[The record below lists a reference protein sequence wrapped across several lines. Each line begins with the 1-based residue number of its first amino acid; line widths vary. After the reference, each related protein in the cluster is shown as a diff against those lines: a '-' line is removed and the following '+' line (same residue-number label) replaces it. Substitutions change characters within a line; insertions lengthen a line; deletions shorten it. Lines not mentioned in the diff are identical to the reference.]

1 MDIDNRKRLPS
12 LTGLRF
18 FAAFSVFVFHVM
30 LPNSPIPPYK
40 PVNLF
45 ADPDIAYDAAWVVGK
60 AGFLGVSFFFI
71 LSGFVLTWSWQP
83 GSSKLQFIRRRVV
96 KIFPNHLTLWL
107 ASMVLFAAAI
117 TPWKAWLPNLFL
129 LHAWFPQNY
138 INAGVN
144 TPSWTLSCELLFY
157 VLFPFLI
164 PLVLRIDGKY
174 LWYGAAAMV
183 AGMGAIVL
191 LTVFVIPGSEKSEL
205 TPIPVLQLWFG
216 YLFPPTR
223 LFEFFLGVF
232 MARIVAEG
240 RWIRIPLWAA
250 VVAVG
255 AGYVVATYTPFYIG
269 FILATAVP
277 LALLIGSA
285 AQSDLDGASKFL
297 SSRLSVRLGE
307 ISFAF
312 YICQGVT
319 LFYVRRSMNA
329 ATFSAPVAVLL
340 IVGLFCLNILAAWL
354 LFTFVESPAMRR
366 FARPKRPA
374 VAGERVAGQ
383 TLRST

>member
-1 MDIDNRKRLPS
+1 MEVDNRKRLPS

-18 FAAFSVFVFHVM
+18 FAAFSVFIFHVM

-45 ADPDIAYDAAWVVGK
+45 SDPDIAYNAAVVVGK

-71 LSGFVLTWSWQP
+71 LSGFVLTWSWKP
-83 GSSKLQFIRRRVV
+83 GSSKLQFIRRRMV
-96 KIFPNHLTLWL
+96 KIFPNHLTLWV

-117 TPWKAWLPNLFL
+117 TSWKAWLPNIFL
-129 LHAWFPQNY
+129 IHAWFPQNY

-164 PLVLRIDGKY
+164 PAVLRIDVKY

-183 AGMGAIVL
+183 AGMCMIVL
-191 LTVFVIPGSEKSEL
+191 LTVFVVPSSEKSEL

-216 YLFPPTR
+216 YLFPPSR

-232 MARIVAEG
+232 VARIVMEG
-240 RWIRIPLWAA
+240 RWIRMPLWAA
-250 VVAVG
+250 VGGVGVGYLVAM
-255 AGYVVATYTPFYIG
+255 YTPFYIG
-269 FILATAVP
+269 FVLATAVP

-285 AQSDLDGASKFL
+285 ARSDLDGSSRFL
-297 SSRLSVRLGE
+297 SSRLAVWLGE

-319 LFYVRRSMNA
+319 VFYVRRAMGA

-340 IVGLFCLNILAAWL
+340 IVLLFCLNIFAAWL

-366 FARPKRPA
+366 FARPKRRP
-374 VAGERVAGQ
+374 VVVEQVVN
-383 TLRST
+383 

>member
-1 MDIDNRKRLPS
+1 MEIDTRKRLPS

-71 LSGFVLTWSWQP
+71 LSGFVLTWSWKP

-117 TPWKAWLPNLFL
+117 TPWKAWLPNFFL

-164 PLVLRIDGKY
+164 PLVLRVDGKY

-183 AGMGAIVL
+183 AGMGVIVL

-250 VVAVG
+250 VAAVG
-255 AGYVVATYTPFYIG
+255 VGYAVATYTPFYIG

-277 LALLIGSA
+277 LALLIASA
-285 AQSDLDGASKFL
+285 AQSDLDGTSKFL
-297 SSRLSVRLGE
+297 SSRLAVRLGE

-319 LFYVRRSMNA
+319 LFYVRRLMNA

-340 IVGLFCLNILAAWL
+340 IIALFCLNIFAAWL

-374 VAGERVAGQ
+374 VAAERMAGQ
-383 TLRST
+383 PLRST

>member
-1 MDIDNRKRLPS
+1 MEVDNRKRLPS

-30 LPNSPIPPYK
+30 LPASPIPPYK

-45 ADPDIAYDAAWVVGK
+45 SDPDIAYDAAWVVGK
-60 AGFLGVSFFFI
+60 AGFLGVSFFFV
-71 LSGFVLTWSWQP
+71 LSGFVLTWSWKP

-96 KIFPNHLTLWL
+96 KIFPNHLTLWV

-129 LHAWFPQNY
+129 IHAWFPQNY

-164 PLVLRIDGKY
+164 PVVLRIESKY
-174 LWYGAAAMV
+174 LWYCAAAMV
-183 AGMGAIVL
+183 AGICVIVL
-191 LTVFVIPGSEKSEL
+191 LTVFVIPSSEKSEL

-216 YLFPPTR
+216 YLFPPSR

-232 MARIVAEG
+232 VARIVQEG
-240 RWIRIPLWAA
+240 RWIRVPLWASLA
-250 VVAVG
+250 TVV
-255 AGYVVATYTPFYIG
+255 AGYVVAMYTPFYVG
-269 FILATAVP
+269 FVLATAVP

-285 AQSDLDGASKFL
+285 AQSDLDGASRFL
-297 SSRLSVRLGE
+297 SSRLMVRLGE

-319 LFYVRRSMNA
+319 LFYVRRTMDA
-329 ATFSAPVAVLL
+329 ATFSAPVAVSL
-340 IVGLFCLNILAAWL
+340 IVALFFLNILAAWS

-366 FARPKRPA
+366 FARPKRVA
-374 VAGERVAGQ
+374 VAPEKVA
-383 TLRST
+383 S

>member
-1 MDIDNRKRLPS
+1 MLQVDNRKRLPS

-18 FAAFSVFVFHVM
+18 FAAFSVFIFHVM

-45 ADPDIAYDAAWVVGK
+45 ADPDLAYNAAVVVGK

-71 LSGFVLTWSWQP
+71 LSGFVLTWSWKP
-83 GSSKLQFIRRRVV
+83 GQSKLQFIRRRMV
-96 KIFPNHLTLWL
+96 KIFPNHLTLWV

-117 TPWKAWLPNLFL
+117 TSWKAWLPNIFL
-129 LHAWFPQNY
+129 IHAWFPQNY

-164 PLVLRIDGKY
+164 PAVLRIDVKY

-183 AGMGAIVL
+183 AGMCLIVL
-191 LTVFVIPGSEKSEL
+191 LTVFVVPSSEKSEL

-216 YLFPPTR
+216 YLFPPSR

-232 MARIVAEG
+232 VARIVMEG

-250 VVAVG
+250 VAGVGVGYLVAM
-255 AGYVVATYTPFYIG
+255 YTPFYIG
-269 FILATAVP
+269 FVLATAVP

-285 AQSDLDGASKFL
+285 AKSDLDESSRFL
-297 SSRLSVRLGE
+297 SSRLAVWLGE

-319 LFYVRRSMNA
+319 VFYVRRLMGA

-340 IVGLFCLNILAAWL
+340 IVLLFCLNILAAWL

-366 FARPKRPA
+366 FARPKQRTV
-374 VAGERVAGQ
+374 VAERVVN
-383 TLRST
+383 

>member
-1 MDIDNRKRLPS
+1 MLQVDNRKRLPS

-18 FAAFSVFVFHVM
+18 FAAFSVFIFHVM

-45 ADPDIAYDAAWVVGK
+45 ADPDLAYNAAVVVGK

-71 LSGFVLTWSWQP
+71 LSGFVLTWSWKP
-83 GSSKLQFIRRRVV
+83 GQSKLQFIRRRMV
-96 KIFPNHLTLWL
+96 KIFPNHLTLWV

-117 TPWKAWLPNLFL
+117 TSWKAWLPNIFL
-129 LHAWFPQNY
+129 VHAWFPQNY

-164 PLVLRIDGKY
+164 PAVLRIDVKY

-183 AGMGAIVL
+183 AGMCLIVL
-191 LTVFVIPGSEKSEL
+191 LTVFVVPSSEKSEL

-216 YLFPPTR
+216 YLFPPSR

-232 MARIVAEG
+232 VARIVMEG

-250 VVAVG
+250 VAGVGVGYLVAM
-255 AGYVVATYTPFYIG
+255 YTPFYIG
-269 FILATAVP
+269 FVLATAVP

-285 AQSDLDGASKFL
+285 AKSDLEESSRFL
-297 SSRLSVRLGE
+297 SSRLAVWLGE

-319 LFYVRRSMNA
+319 VFYARRLMGA

-340 IVGLFCLNILAAWL
+340 IVLLFCLNILAAWL

-366 FARPKRPA
+366 FARPKQRPV
-374 VAGERVAGQ
+374 VAERVVN
-383 TLRST
+383 

>member
-1 MDIDNRKRLPS
+1 MLQVDNRKRLPS

-18 FAAFSVFVFHVM
+18 FAAFSVFIFHVM

-45 ADPDIAYDAAWVVGK
+45 ADPDLAYNAAVVVGK

-71 LSGFVLTWSWQP
+71 LSGFVLTWSWKP
-83 GSSKLQFIRRRVV
+83 GQSKLQFIRRRMV
-96 KIFPNHLTLWL
+96 KIFPNHLTLWV

-117 TPWKAWLPNLFL
+117 TSWKAWLPNIFL
-129 LHAWFPQNY
+129 VHAWFPQNY

-164 PLVLRIDGKY
+164 PAVLRIDVKY

-183 AGMGAIVL
+183 AGMCLIVL
-191 LTVFVIPGSEKSEL
+191 LTVFVVPSSEKSEL

-216 YLFPPTR
+216 YLFPPSR

-232 MARIVAEG
+232 VARIVMEG

-250 VVAVG
+250 VAGVGVGYLVAM
-255 AGYVVATYTPFYIG
+255 YTPFYIG
-269 FILATAVP
+269 FVLATAVP

-285 AQSDLDGASKFL
+285 AKSDLEESSRFL
-297 SSRLSVRLGE
+297 SSRLAVWLGE

-319 LFYVRRSMNA
+319 VFYVRRLMGA

-340 IVGLFCLNILAAWL
+340 IVLLFCLNILAAWL

-366 FARPKRPA
+366 FARPKQRPV
-374 VAGERVAGQ
+374 VAERVVN
-383 TLRST
+383 

>member
-1 MDIDNRKRLPS
+1 MLQVDNRKRLPS

-18 FAAFSVFVFHVM
+18 FAAFAVFIFHVM

-45 ADPDIAYDAAWVVGK
+45 ADPDLAYNAAAVVGK

-71 LSGFVLTWSWQP
+71 LSGFVLTWSWKP
-83 GSSKLQFIRRRVV
+83 GQSKLQFIRRRMV
-96 KIFPNHLTLWL
+96 KIFPNHLTLWV
-107 ASMVLFAAAI
+107 ASMALFAAAI
-117 TPWKAWLPNLFL
+117 TSWKAWLPNIFL
-129 LHAWFPQNY
+129 IHAWFPQNY

-164 PLVLRIDGKY
+164 PAVLRIDVKY

-183 AGMGAIVL
+183 AGMCLIVL
-191 LTVFVIPGSEKSEL
+191 LTVFVVPSSEKSEL

-216 YLFPPTR
+216 YLFPPSR

-232 MARIVAEG
+232 VARIVMEG

-250 VVAVG
+250 VAGVGVGYLVAV
-255 AGYVVATYTPFYIG
+255 YTPFYIG
-269 FILATAVP
+269 FVLATAVP

-285 AQSDLDGASKFL
+285 AKSDLDESSRFL
-297 SSRLSVRLGE
+297 SSRLAVWLGE

-319 LFYVRRSMNA
+319 VFYVRRLMGA
-329 ATFSAPVAVLL
+329 ATFSAPIAVLL
-340 IVGLFCLNILAAWL
+340 IVLLFCLNILAAWL

-366 FARPKRPA
+366 FARPKQRPV
-374 VAGERVAGQ
+374 VAERVVN
-383 TLRST
+383 

>member
-1 MDIDNRKRLPS
+1 MEVDNRKRLPS

-30 LPNSPIPPYK
+30 LPASPIPPYK

-60 AGFLGVSFFFI
+60 AGFLGVSFFFV
-71 LSGFVLTWSWQP
+71 LSGFVLTWSWKP

-96 KIFPNHLTLWL
+96 KIFPNHLTLWV

-129 LHAWFPQNY
+129 IHAWFPQNY

-164 PLVLRIDGKY
+164 PVVLRIESKY
-174 LWYGAAAMV
+174 LWYCAAAMV
-183 AGMGAIVL
+183 AGIGVIVL
-191 LTVFVIPGSEKSEL
+191 LTAFVIPSSEKSEL

-216 YLFPPTR
+216 YLFPPSR

-232 MARIVAEG
+232 VARIVQEG
-240 RWIRIPLWAA
+240 RWIRVPLWASLAA
-250 VVAVG
+250 VV
-255 AGYVVATYTPFYIG
+255 AGYVVAMYTPFYVG
-269 FILATAVP
+269 FVLATAVP

-285 AQSDLDGASKFL
+285 AQSDLDGASRFL
-297 SSRLSVRLGE
+297 SSRLMVRLGE

-319 LFYVRRSMNA
+319 LFYVRRTMDA
-329 ATFSAPVAVLL
+329 ATFSAPVAVSL
-340 IVGLFCLNILAAWL
+340 IVALFLLNILAAWS

-366 FARPKRPA
+366 FARPKRVA
-374 VAGERVAGQ
+374 VVAEKVA
-383 TLRST
+383 S

>member
-1 MDIDNRKRLPS
+1 MDLDKRKRLPS

-45 ADPDIAYDAAWVVGK
+45 SDPDIAYDAAWLVGK

-71 LSGFVLTWSWQP
+71 LSGFVLTWSWKP
-83 GSSKLQFIRRRVV
+83 GASKLQFIRRRMV
-96 KIFPNHLTLWL
+96 KIFPNHLTLWV

-117 TPWKAWLPNLFL
+117 TPWKSWLPNLFL

-164 PLVLRIDGKY
+164 PAVLRIDVKY

-183 AGMGAIVL
+183 AGICVIVL
-191 LTVFVIPGSEKSEL
+191 LTAFVIPGSEKSEL

-232 MARIVAEG
+232 VARIVAEG
-240 RWIRIPLWAA
+240 RWPRIPLSAA
-250 VVAVG
+250 VAAVG
-255 AGYVVATYTPFYIG
+255 AGYVVAMYTPFYVG
-269 FILATAVP
+269 FVLATAVP
-277 LALLIGSA
+277 LALLIGA
-285 AQSDLDGASKFL
+285 AARSDIDGSSKFL
-297 SSRLSVRLGE
+297 SSRLMVRLGE

-319 LFYVRRSMNA
+319 LFYVRRLMNA

-340 IVGLFCLNILAAWL
+340 IVLLFCSTIFAAWL

-374 VAGERVAGQ
+374 VAGERVAG
-383 TLRST
+383 

>member
-1 MDIDNRKRLPS
+1 MLQVDNRKRLPS

-18 FAAFSVFVFHVM
+18 FAAFSVFIFHVM

-45 ADPDIAYDAAWVVGK
+45 ADPDLAYNAAVVVGK

-71 LSGFVLTWSWQP
+71 LSGFVLTWSWKP
-83 GSSKLQFIRRRVV
+83 GQSKLQFIRRRMV
-96 KIFPNHLTLWL
+96 KIFPNHLTLWV

-117 TPWKAWLPNLFL
+117 TSWKAWLPNIFL
-129 LHAWFPQNY
+129 IHAWFPQNY

-164 PLVLRIDGKY
+164 PAVLRIDVKY

-183 AGMGAIVL
+183 AGMCVIVL
-191 LTVFVIPGSEKSEL
+191 LTVFVVPSSEKSEL

-216 YLFPPTR
+216 YLFPPSR

-232 MARIVAEG
+232 VARIVMEG

-250 VVAVG
+250 VAGVGVGYLVAM
-255 AGYVVATYTPFYIG
+255 YTPFYIG
-269 FILATAVP
+269 FVLATAVP

-285 AQSDLDGASKFL
+285 AKSDLDESSRFL
-297 SSRLSVRLGE
+297 SSRLAVWLGE

-319 LFYVRRSMNA
+319 VFYVRRLMGA

-340 IVGLFCLNILAAWL
+340 IVLLFCLNILAACL

-366 FARPKRPA
+366 FARPKQRPV
-374 VAGERVAGQ
+374 VAERVVN
-383 TLRST
+383 

>member
-1 MDIDNRKRLPS
+1 MEVDNRKRLPS

-30 LPNSPIPPYK
+30 LPASPIPPYK

-45 ADPDIAYDAAWVVGK
+45 SDPDIAYDAAWVVGK
-60 AGFLGVSFFFI
+60 AGFLGVSFFFV
-71 LSGFVLTWSWQP
+71 LSGFVLTWSWKP

-96 KIFPNHLTLWL
+96 KIFPNHLTLWV

-129 LHAWFPQNY
+129 IHAWFPQNY

-164 PLVLRIDGKY
+164 PVVLRIESKY
-174 LWYGAAAMV
+174 LWYCAAAMV
-183 AGMGAIVL
+183 AGICVIVL
-191 LTVFVIPGSEKSEL
+191 LTAFVIPSSEKSEL

-216 YLFPPTR
+216 YLFPPSR

-232 MARIVAEG
+232 VARIVQEG
-240 RWIRIPLWAA
+240 RWIRVPLWASLAA
-250 VVAVG
+250 VV
-255 AGYVVATYTPFYIG
+255 AGYVVAMYTPFYVG
-269 FILATAVP
+269 FVLATAVP

-285 AQSDLDGASKFL
+285 AQSDLDGASRFL
-297 SSRLSVRLGE
+297 SSRLMVRLGE

-319 LFYVRRSMNA
+319 LFYVRRTMDA
-329 ATFSAPVAVLL
+329 ATFSAPVAVSL
-340 IVGLFCLNILAAWL
+340 IVALFLLNILAAWS

-366 FARPKRPA
+366 FARPKRVA
-374 VAGERVAGQ
+374 VVAEKVA
-383 TLRST
+383 S

>member
-1 MDIDNRKRLPS
+1 MEVDNRKRLPS

-45 ADPDIAYDAAWVVGK
+45 SDPDIAYNAAVVVGK

-71 LSGFVLTWSWQP
+71 LSGFVLTWSWKP
-83 GSSKLQFIRRRVV
+83 GSSKLQFIRRRMV
-96 KIFPNHLTLWL
+96 KIFPNHLTLWV

-117 TPWKAWLPNLFL
+117 TSWKAWLPNIFL
-129 LHAWFPQNY
+129 IHAWFPQNY

-164 PLVLRIDGKY
+164 PAVLRIDVKY

-183 AGMGAIVL
+183 AGMCLIVL
-191 LTVFVIPGSEKSEL
+191 LTVFVVPSSEKSEL

-216 YLFPPTR
+216 YLFPPSR

-232 MARIVAEG
+232 VARIVMEG

-250 VVAVG
+250 VGAVG
-255 AGYVVATYTPFYIG
+255 VGYLVAMYTPFYIG
-269 FILATAVP
+269 FVLATAVP

-285 AQSDLDGASKFL
+285 AKSDLDGTSRFL
-297 SSRLSVRLGE
+297 SSRLAVWLGE

-319 LFYVRRSMNA
+319 VFYVRRAMGA
-329 ATFSAPVAVLL
+329 VTFSAPVAVLL
-340 IVGLFCLNILAAWL
+340 IVLLFCLNIFAAWL

-366 FARPKRPA
+366 FARPKRRPVVVEQA
-374 VAGERVAGQ
+374 MN
-383 TLRST
+383 

>member
-1 MDIDNRKRLPS
+1 MLQVDNRKRLPS

-18 FAAFSVFVFHVM
+18 FAAFSVFIFHVM

-45 ADPDIAYDAAWVVGK
+45 ADPDLAYNAAVVVGK

-71 LSGFVLTWSWQP
+71 LSGFVLTWSWKP
-83 GSSKLQFIRRRVV
+83 GQSKLQFIRRRMV
-96 KIFPNHLTLWL
+96 KIFPNHLTLWV

-117 TPWKAWLPNLFL
+117 TSWKAWLPNIFL
-129 LHAWFPQNY
+129 IHAWFPQNY

-164 PLVLRIDGKY
+164 PAVLRIDVKY

-183 AGMGAIVL
+183 AGMCVIVL
-191 LTVFVIPGSEKSEL
+191 LTVFVVPSSEKSEL

-216 YLFPPTR
+216 YLFPPSR

-232 MARIVAEG
+232 VARIVMEG

-250 VVAVG
+250 VAGVGVGYLVAM
-255 AGYVVATYTPFYIG
+255 YTPFYIG
-269 FILATAVP
+269 FVLATAVP

-285 AQSDLDGASKFL
+285 AKSDLDESSRFL
-297 SSRLSVRLGE
+297 SSRLAVWLGE

-319 LFYVRRSMNA
+319 VFYVRRVMGA

-340 IVGLFCLNILAAWL
+340 IVLLFCLNILAAWL

-366 FARPKRPA
+366 FARPKQRPV
-374 VAGERVAGQ
+374 VAERVVN
-383 TLRST
+383 

>member
-1 MDIDNRKRLPS
+1 MEVDKRKRLPS

-18 FAAFSVFVFHVM
+18 FAALSVFVFHVM

-45 ADPDIAYDAAWVVGK
+45 ADPDVAYDAAWAVGK
-60 AGFLGVSFFFI
+60 LGFLGVSFFFI
-71 LSGFVLTWSWQP
+71 LSGFVLTWSWKP

-96 KIFPNHLTLWL
+96 KIFPNHLTLWV

-157 VLFPFLI
+157 ILFPFVI
-164 PLVLRIDGKY
+164 PAVLRIDRKY
-174 LWYGAAAMV
+174 LWHGAAAMV
-183 AGMGAIVL
+183 AGIAVIVL
-191 LTVFVIPGSEKSEL
+191 LTAFVVPGSEKSEL

-216 YLFPPTR
+216 YLFPPSR

-232 MARIVAEG
+232 VARIVMEG

-250 VVAVG
+250 VAAVG
-255 AGYVVATYTPFYIG
+255 VGYVVAMYTPFYVG
-269 FILATAVP
+269 FVLATAVP

-285 AQSDLDGASKFL
+285 AQSDIEGTSRFL
-297 SSRLSVRLGE
+297 SSRLSVKLGE

-319 LFYVRRSMNA
+319 LFYVRRLMDA
-329 ATFSAPVAVLL
+329 ATFSVPVAVLI
-340 IVGLFCLNILAAWL
+340 IVLLFCLNILAAWM
-354 LFTFVESPAMRR
+354 LFTFVEAPAMRR
-366 FARPKRPA
+366 FARPRRAPS
-374 VAGERVAGQ
+374 VEERVVG
-383 TLRST
+383 

>member
-1 MDIDNRKRLPS
+1 MEVDNRKRLPS

-30 LPNSPIPPYK
+30 LPASPIPPYK

-60 AGFLGVSFFFI
+60 AGFLGVSFFFV
-71 LSGFVLTWSWQP
+71 LSGFVLTWSWKP

-96 KIFPNHLTLWL
+96 KIFPNHLTLWV

-129 LHAWFPQNY
+129 IHAWFPQNY

-164 PLVLRIDGKY
+164 PVVLRIESKY
-174 LWYGAAAMV
+174 LWYCAAAMV
-183 AGMGAIVL
+183 AGICVIVL
-191 LTVFVIPGSEKSEL
+191 LTAFVIPSSEKSEL

-216 YLFPPTR
+216 YLFPPSR

-232 MARIVAEG
+232 VARIVQEG
-240 RWIRIPLWAA
+240 RWIRVPLWASLAA
-250 VVAVG
+250 VV
-255 AGYVVATYTPFYIG
+255 AGYVVAMYTPFYVG
-269 FILATAVP
+269 FVLATAVP

-285 AQSDLDGASKFL
+285 AQSDLDGASRFL
-297 SSRLSVRLGE
+297 SSRLMVRLGE

-319 LFYVRRSMNA
+319 LFYVRRTMDA
-329 ATFSAPVAVLL
+329 ATFSAPVAVSL
-340 IVGLFCLNILAAWL
+340 IVALFFLNILAAWS

-366 FARPKRPA
+366 FARPKRVA
-374 VAGERVAGQ
+374 VVAEKVA
-383 TLRST
+383 S

>member
-1 MDIDNRKRLPS
+1 MLQVDNRKRLPS

-18 FAAFSVFVFHVM
+18 FAAFSVFIFHVM

-45 ADPDIAYDAAWVVGK
+45 ADPDLAYNAAVVVGK

-71 LSGFVLTWSWQP
+71 LSGFVLTWSWKP
-83 GSSKLQFIRRRVV
+83 GQSKLQFIRRRMV
-96 KIFPNHLTLWL
+96 KIFPNHLTLWV

-117 TPWKAWLPNLFL
+117 TSWKAWLPNIFL
-129 LHAWFPQNY
+129 IHAWFPQNY

-164 PLVLRIDGKY
+164 PAVLRIDVKY

-183 AGMGAIVL
+183 AGMCLIVL
-191 LTVFVIPGSEKSEL
+191 LTVFVVPSSEKSEL

-216 YLFPPTR
+216 YLFPPSR

-232 MARIVAEG
+232 VARIVMEG

-250 VVAVG
+250 VAGVG
-255 AGYVVATYTPFYIG
+255 VGYLVATYTPFYIG
-269 FILATAVP
+269 FVLATAVP

-285 AQSDLDGASKFL
+285 AKSDLDESSRFL
-297 SSRLSVRLGE
+297 SSRLAVWLGE

-319 LFYVRRSMNA
+319 VFYVRRLMGA

-340 IVGLFCLNILAAWL
+340 IVLLFCLNILAAWL

-366 FARPKRPA
+366 FARPKQRPV
-374 VAGERVAGQ
+374 VAERVVN
-383 TLRST
+383 

>member
-1 MDIDNRKRLPS
+1 MEVDNRKRLPS

-30 LPNSPIPPYK
+30 LPASPIPPYK

-60 AGFLGVSFFFI
+60 AGFLGVSFFFV
-71 LSGFVLTWSWQP
+71 LSGFVLTWSWKP

-96 KIFPNHLTLWL
+96 KIFPNHLTLWV

-129 LHAWFPQNY
+129 IHAWFPQNY

-164 PLVLRIDGKY
+164 PGVLRIESKY
-174 LWYGAAAMV
+174 LWYCAAAMV
-183 AGMGAIVL
+183 AGICVIVL
-191 LTVFVIPGSEKSEL
+191 LTAFVIPSSEKSEL

-216 YLFPPTR
+216 YLFPPSR

-232 MARIVAEG
+232 VARIVQEG
-240 RWIRIPLWAA
+240 RWIRVPLWASLAA
-250 VVAVG
+250 VV
-255 AGYVVATYTPFYIG
+255 AGYVVAMYTPFYVG
-269 FILATAVP
+269 FVLATAVP

-285 AQSDLDGASKFL
+285 AQSDLDGASRFL
-297 SSRLSVRLGE
+297 SSRLMVRLGE

-319 LFYVRRSMNA
+319 LFYVRRTMDA
-329 ATFSAPVAVLL
+329 ATFSAPVAVSL
-340 IVGLFCLNILAAWL
+340 IVALFFLNILAAWS

-366 FARPKRPA
+366 FARPKRVA
-374 VAGERVAGQ
+374 VVAEKVA
-383 TLRST
+383 S